1 MNQET
6 SGLVFDANS
15 DSYWDNLNTALIHGG
30 TNNLFSGSWSKNLEF
45 TDSKFIKS
53 ITTSY
58 VVSTGQSVDSSCLV
72 EYRYSKDRK
81 TYSSWAAFASTT
93 AINKELT
100 NIDLRISM
108 TEGWNNATNTKVT
121 PYVQTLYYTEVTP
134 SVDYLFSDVL
144 STIDDIS
151 EYILSTN
158 YTDNSVSKLTWG
170 LCKGDSTNWDDFEE
184 ILSGKNGVFAS
195 RQKSYKFTQTI
206 NKNSLICLK
215 SPNNS
220 RTFFVYENSTKY
232 TWKLADIVTVFINDT
247 LVDSSLYVTNN
258 INGTIT
264 FTTDIVDVN
273 NVRAN
278 IVTGNER
285 YEALGEGTIT
295 TDYTSYYAVNG
306 RWPQD
311 SKVVVLVNDNIV
323 RGGFKLDRI
332 NGRIIFNV
340 RRVNTDI
347 VTLFIAG
354 NTSYRIGL
362 KVEKYNSS
370 ASESYNFEFT
380 NNTVPNK
387 DVYSRYLNTNIP
399 ALGSNTLKIDS
410 RAYKVSVGSTNEVS
424 TSERLFID
432 YDYIS
437 DSEEYRPRT
446 KWYRVRTSGGG
457 TTVSELDSTPNYRNK
472 TLQNKSD
479 INLSNNYFIENDQ
492 IYAIVEPFDSIDY
505 GIPYTSETIILK
517 NQNAPYVY
525 DVKIKA
531 GLGMTNNKVDS
542 NTELSAF
549 YTFGGSSDISRI
561 EWFEWTNGVSFKIAE
576 GPSLNSSLVLK
587 NKAISFSVTP
597 FDGQFYGVK
606 QDSQIVHII

>member
-1 MNQET
+1 
-6 SGLVFDANS
+6 
-15 DSYWDNLNTALIHGG
+15 
-30 TNNLFSGSWSKNLEF
+30 
-45 TDSKFIKS
+45 
-53 ITTSY
+53 
-58 VVSTGQSVDSSCLV
+58 VDSSCLV

-93 AINKELT
+93 TINKELT

-144 STIDDIS
+144 TTVDDIS

-206 NKNSLICLK
+206 AKNSLICLK

-232 TWKLADIVTVFINDT
+232 TWKLTDVVTVFINDT

-295 TDYTSYYAVNG
+295 TDYSSYYAVNG

-311 SKVVVLVNDNIV
+311 SKVVVLVNDNIA

-340 RRVNTDI
+340 RRQITDI

-424 TSERLFID
+424 TSERLYID

-492 IYAIVEPFDSIDY
+492 IYAVVEPFDNLDY
-505 GIPYTSETIILK
+505 GIPYTSEPVILK

-531 GLGMTNNKVDS
+531 GLGLTNNKVDS
-542 NTELSAF
+542 NTELTAF
-549 YTFGGSSDISRI
+549 YTFGGSPDNSHI

-576 GPSLNSSLVLK
+576 GTSLNSSLVLK

-606 QDSQIVHII
+606 QDSQIVHIV